1 MKEHSGVSTSSIS
14 YGYPDLKEVLVGP
27 RFPFSKDEEP
37 QGLICRGLEESMEI
51 LMRNPAATLADFL
64 QRSSAGTNTSP
75 PPGFQLLVR
84 YVDGLC
90 LLHGL
95 GKVQPMA
102 VYSSSVGGNLE
113 SSNVDLT
120 LAEVVHMGQKSIVL
134 RLPGKDSVIKVASRN
149 TINQELNI
157 HSLIDRLNCPN
168 LRPLSS
174 HGHGEVMGAGDG
186 LSFLHLSHWCQTVQR
201 SRGDD
206 DMETYSKWWTEVRRY
221 QPCPNMAISSYLRIK
236 PLF

>member
-27 RFPFSKDEEP
+27 RFPSSKDEEP
-37 QGLICRGLEESMEI
+37 QGLICRGLEESMEV

-90 LLHGL
+90 LLHRL
-95 GKVQPMA
+95 EQVQPMA

-113 SSNVDLT
+113 SPNGEPSLADL
-120 LAEVVHMGQKSIVL
+120 VHIG
-134 RLPGKDSVIKVASRN
+134 
-149 TINQELNI
+149 
-157 HSLIDRLNCPN
+157 
-168 LRPLSS
+168 
-174 HGHGEVMGAGDG
+174 
-186 LSFLHLSHWCQTVQR
+186 
-201 SRGDD
+201 
-206 DMETYSKWWTEVRRY
+206 
-221 QPCPNMAISSYLRIK
+221 
-236 PLF
+236 